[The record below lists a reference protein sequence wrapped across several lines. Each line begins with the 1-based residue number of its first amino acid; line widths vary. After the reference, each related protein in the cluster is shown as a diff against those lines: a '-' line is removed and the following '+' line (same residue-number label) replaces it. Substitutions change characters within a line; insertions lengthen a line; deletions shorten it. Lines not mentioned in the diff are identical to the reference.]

1 MELFWHEFSLFTLKT
16 LVMKVS
22 SVFFLL
28 LTTGIVFSQEL
39 AQKLDA
45 KVYTDMQWVA
55 SGGENF
61 ACGLSNVVVKPTQ
74 FYTVVTVT
82 DKNSGEVKQL
92 ATLYRDLRSAVN
104 MDRASFFN
112 PDTRQVTLTDEAA
125 LRRIGFLQYDLNRLK
140 KIQESISILDFYKK
154 AISDEHKE
162 TVLLDIDETD
172 HKYYAHLL
180 FNEGAMSGYIP
191 RAKEFV
197 VYDKRAT
204 SAFKQ
209 ELIESL
215 IPKNYIPDTKIGDAT
230 LLDPNNITSFFGEES
245 MHHLTPMGEE
255 GNEFEQVSLLT
266 RNKREKITLIAH
278 PGNVAYAFSVF
289 RVELADEKD
298 SELFTTN
305 VTKFVSESGVTLGM
319 SEADFNRVKGK
330 PSVTARKGDNVKV
343 MNYCIVEIYD
353 HELLREYNL
362 PAYSAT
368 YTFENGVLT
377 AFEFG
382 FVNP

>member
-1 MELFWHEFSLFTLKT
+1 
-16 LVMKVS
+16 MKVS
-22 SVFFLL
+22 LAFFLL
-28 LTTGIVFSQEL
+28 LTTGIVFSQKLE
-39 AQKLDA
+39 QKLDA
-45 KVYTDMQWVA
+45 SIYRNMQWVA

-112 PDTRQVTLTDEAA
+112 PDTRQVTLNDEAA
-125 LRRIGFLQYDLNRLK
+125 LRRIGFPQYDLEKLK
-140 KIQESISILDFYKK
+140 KIQESISILDFYTK
-154 AISDEHKE
+154 AKSDEDKE
-162 TVLLDIDETD
+162 EVLRDIDEAD
-172 HKYYAHLL
+172 QKYYAHLL
-180 FNEGAMSGYIP
+180 FNEGALSGYIA
-191 RAKEFV
+191 RSRQFV

-204 SAFKQ
+204 NAFKQ
-209 ELIESL
+209 ELIENL
-215 IPKNYIPDTKIGDAT
+215 ISKEYQPDTKIGDVT
-230 LLDPNNITSFFGEES
+230 LLNPNNITSFFGEES

-278 PGNVAYAFSVF
+278 PGNVDYAFSVF
-289 RVELADEKD
+289 RVELADEND
-298 SELFTTN
+298 SELHTTN

-319 SEADFNRVKGK
+319 SETDFNRIKGK
-330 PSVTARKGDNVKV
+330 PSVTARKGENVKV
-343 MNYCIVEIYD
+343 MNYCIVDIYD
-353 HELLREYNL
+353 HELLKEYNQY
-362 PAYSAT
+362 AYSAT

-377 AFEFG
+377 VFEFG